1 MNSEDFINL
10 VKKGAIE
17 AQSHFGICASLTIAQ
32 AILESSYGKSDPGN
46 NLFGIKWTN
55 GCGYRSQTLPTREY
69 YNGVWETINA
79 QFRVYDSLAD
89 SVYDHA
95 LFLVNNSRY
104 SNLLGVKDYKI
115 ACKLIQ
121 QDGYATD
128 PNYTSQLTEIIE
140 QYQLYQYDAIDST
153 LISATENP
161 TLKAQIQALQY
172 NLNLD
177 YNAKLKNIDGNV
189 YQETIDNLEAV
200 GKLIVKEHR
209 SHVVLWLQQKLE
221 SKGWEFLK
229 PNSYTPMV
237 YDEPT
242 FQAITNLQK
251 NWGRL
256 TSGVLDINTWNIFLN
271 N

>member
-1 MNSEDFINL
+1 MNRKDFINL
-10 VKKGAIE
+10 VKNGAIE
-17 AQSHFGICASLTIAQ
+17 AQNQFGICASLTIAQ
-32 AILESSYGKSDPGN
+32 AILESGYGKSAPGN
-46 NLFGIKWTN
+46 NLFGIKWTK
-55 GCGYRSQTLPTREY
+55 GCGYEPQTLSTREY
-69 YNGVWETINA
+69 YNGVRETINA

-89 SVYDHA
+89 SIYDHA

-104 SNLLGVKDYKI
+104 NNLLGVKDYKI

-128 PNYTSQLTEIIE
+128 PEYTKQLTEIIE
-140 QYQLYQYDAIDST
+140 QYQLYQYDDIDSN
-153 LISATENP
+153 LISATEKP

-177 YNAKLKNIDGNV
+177 YNANLKNIDGNV
-189 YQETIDNLEAV
+189 YQETIDSLEAV
-200 GKLIVKEHR
+200 GKLIVKGHR

-221 SKGWEFLK
+221 STGWEFLK
-229 PNSYTPMV
+229 PNAYIPMI
-237 YDEPT
+237 YDEAT

-256 TSGVLDINTWNIFLN
+256 TNGVLDIATWNIFLN